1 MRLQTKL
8 ILLIGSL
15 LFIIIMALTFSFE
28 RMLVNTL
35 EKNIGAS
42 ALKIAKTVALMDVI
56 EDAFD
61 DANPSEVIQPIVE
74 QIRIETD
81 AEYIVIGN
89 RDGIRYAHPLPD
101 RIGKEMVGGDND
113 AVWEGRSI
121 ISKAVGSMGPSLRGK
136 APIIDESNQII
147 GIVSVGI
154 LVEDIE
160 QSAQAYR
167 NWVITIATIALLVG
181 CGGAIVIANR
191 VKRSIHGLEPKEIG
205 LLYQEKRAILE
216 TIHEGIIAVNTEG
229 TVTLVNQT
237 ALKLI
242 DPEERLEITGRYVG
256 DVIPDS
262 RLPEVIKSGEA
273 EMDQEMVINESMVV
287 VNRLPI
293 YDHKH
298 QVVGAVSS
306 FRNKSEL
313 LRLTEELTQV
323 KRYTEALRAQS
334 HEYSNKLYT
343 IYGLIQ
349 LESYQEAMDIITH
362 ETDIHQN
369 LIHFLMQEIP
379 DPIIGGILIGKFNRA
394 NELRVSLEIDNQS
407 KFRDIPESVSR
418 NQLVTIMG
426 NLIDN
431 AMESVLAADSEDKHV
446 KVLLGDTGEEL
457 IIEIE
462 DNGGGISDNVMDK
475 LFEVG
480 FSTKQE
486 SDKENRGFGL
496 SIVRQSIQQLRGTIS
511 FCNLPQG
518 GAVFTVRIPKFR
530 GENHDTGSH
539 HRG

>member
-1 MRLQTKL
+1 MRLQTRL

-15 LFIIIMALTFSFE
+15 LFIIIIALTFSFE
-28 RMLVNTL
+28 RMLVNNL
-35 EKNIGAS
+35 EKSVGSS

-56 EDAFD
+56 VDAFED
-61 DANPSEVIQPIVE
+61 ENPSATIQPIVE
-74 QIRIETD
+74 KIRMETD

-89 RDGIRYAHPLPD
+89 KEGIRYAHPIPD
-101 RIGKEMVGGDND
+101 RIGKEMVGGDNGP
-113 AVWEGRSI
+113 VLQGQSI

-136 APIIDESNQII
+136 TPIYNDQNQII

-154 LVEDIE
+154 LVKDIE
-160 QSAQAYR
+160 ASAQAYR
-167 NWVITIATIALLVG
+167 NAMILFAAIALMVG
-181 CGGAIVIANR
+181 CGGAIAIANS

-205 LLYQEKRAILE
+205 MLYQEKRAILE

-242 DPEERLEITGRYVG
+242 DPDERLEITGRHVK
-256 DVIPDS
+256 DIIPES
-262 RLPEVIKSGEA
+262 RLLEVIKSGEA
-273 EMDQEMVINESMVV
+273 ERDQEMVINENIVV

-293 YDHKH
+293 FNHQQ

-349 LESYQEAMDIITH
+349 LESYQEAMDLITH
-362 ETDIHQN
+362 ETDVHQN
-369 LIHFLMQEIP
+369 LIQFLLHEIP

-394 NELRVSLEIDNQS
+394 NELKVNLEIDRRS
-407 KFRDIPESVSR
+407 SFRSIPSAVSR
-418 NQLVTIMG
+418 NQLVTVIG

-431 AMESVLAADSEDKHV
+431 AFDSVLASSAQAKQIT
-446 KVLLGDTGEEL
+446 VLLSDAGLHLT
-457 IIEIE
+457 IE
-462 DNGGGISDNVMDK
+462 ISDNGTGIAEEDADR

-480 FSTKQE
+480 FSTKRE
-486 SDKENRGFGL
+486 SHRGFGL
-496 SIVRQSIQQLRGTIS
+496 SNVQQSVQQLRGTIS
-511 FCNLPQG
+511 FRNRPEG
-518 GAVFTVRIPKFR
+518 GAAFIVVIPKI
-530 GENHDTGSH
+530 GGDSYDKSTH
-539 HRG
+539 H